1 MSQQWYAL
9 RSKPNKEEALWR
21 EVTAWS
27 HEVYYPQIRVQPV
40 NPRSR
45 KVRPYFPGYL
55 FVNIDLA
62 AVGPTAFTWMPH
74 SYGLVSFGSEP
85 SSVPEELIH
94 TLRRRVDG
102 VNASGGELYNGLH
115 PGEEITIQAGP
126 FTGYEALF
134 DTRLPGNERVRVL
147 MKLLSKRQVPL
158 ELPEGQI
165 KRKDRR

>member
-1 MSQQWYAL
+1 MSKQLYAL
-9 RSKPNKEEALWR
+9 RSKHKKEEALWR

-62 AVGPTAFTWMPH
+62 TVGSTAITWMPH
-74 SYGLVSFGSEP
+74 SYSLVTFGSES

-94 TLRRRVDG
+94 TLRHRVND
-102 VNASGGELYNGLH
+102 VNASGGKLYGGLQ
-115 PGEEITIQAGP
+115 PGEELTVQAGP
-126 FTGYEALF
+126 FTRYEAFF
-134 DTRLPGNERVRVL
+134 DTRLPGSERVRVL
-147 MKLLSKRQVPL
+147 LKLLSKRQVPL

-165 KRKDRR
+165 KRKDQH